1 MIGGRRR
8 GIRALALCLCLATA
22 FGLFTDARAEAPNV
36 LVTLKPLHSLM
47 VAIMEGAAYPKL
59 LIRGGHSPHGY
70 MLRPS
75 DVKDLGDAQ
84 LVVWVGA
91 NIETA
96 LSRRLADLPESTFIV
111 SPLEFPGMTI
121 LKRRT
126 IAVWDNPKEKHS
138 AKSHDEHREIDPAD
152 YKSWVDPHIW
162 LDPKNAR
169 AFTNTMV
176 GILSGIDR
184 ENAAL
189 YARNGKKLNYRLIA
203 LDREIKKELE
213 PVQGIPFLVF
223 HDGYRYF
230 EHHFG
235 LKPAGVVAIH
245 PEDLP
250 TPRHLA
256 HIKTVIDEAGVQCV
270 FGEPQF
276 KSQIVHGFLAET
288 GATLGLLD
296 PLGANLEPGADLYF
310 GVMRGISGS
319 LADCLSTNIS

>member
-1 MIGGRRR
+1 MSGRKQRVV
-8 GIRALALCLCLATA
+8 LALTLCLWATTV
-22 FGLFTDARAEAPNV
+22 FGLVTHARAEAPNV

-47 VAIMEGAAYPKL
+47 VAIMEGVAYPEL
-59 LIRGGHSPHGY
+59 LIRGGQSPHGY

-75 DVKDLGDAQ
+75 DVKELGEAQ
-84 LVVWVGA
+84 IVVWVGA

-96 LSRRLADLPESTFIV
+96 LSRRLSDLSDSTFVV

-138 AKSHDEHREIDPAD
+138 AKPHEGHGEIDPTD

-184 ENAAL
+184 DNAAL
-189 YARNGKKLNYRLIA
+189 YARNGKKLNYRLID
-203 LDREIKKELE
+203 LDREIKQELE
-213 PVQGIPFLVF
+213 SVRGIPYLVF

-256 HIKTVIDEAGVQCV
+256 HIKTVVEEAGVRCV

-276 KSQIVHGFLAET
+276 RSQIVQGFLAET

-296 PLGANLEPGADLYF
+296 PLGANLEPGPDLYF
-310 GVMRGISGS
+310 GVMRGISNS
-319 LADCLSTNIS
+319 LASCLSTNIS